1 MLEFFESMDSMQKIF
16 WFTALPASFIFAIQ
30 TIMTFSGLDASDGV
44 EADFEG
50 DLEGADA
57 PFQLFSFRNLINFL
71 LGFGWGGVSF
81 FHTIE
86 NRSLLTLTAL
96 LIGISFVWLFF
107 LIMRQIQGLAE
118 DNTFAVAN
126 AVNQTGQVYLGI
138 PPNKSGKGKVLVSAK
153 GATHELE
160 AMTTAFEKL
169 ETGAMIRVVSVEN
182 NILIVE
188 KI

>member
-1 MLEFFESMDSMQKIF
+1 MEFFDSMDSMQKIF
-16 WFTALPASFIFAIQ
+16 WYTAIPTSLIFTIQ

-50 DLEGADA
+50 DLEGAEA

-81 FHTIE
+81 YNTIE
-86 NRSLLTLTAL
+86 NKSLLTLVAL

-107 LIMRQIQGLAE
+107 LIMKQIQGLAE
-118 DNTFAVAN
+118 DNTFSLTDTIN
-126 AVNQTGQVYLGI
+126 KTGQVYLGI
-138 PPNKSGKGKVLVSAK
+138 PALKAGKGKVLVSAN
-153 GATHELE
+153 GSTHELD
-160 AMTTAFEKL
+160 AITTASEKL
-169 ETGAMIRVVSVEN
+169 ETGSMIRVVSIEN
-182 NILIVE
+182 NILLVE